1 MNRVLRCGA
10 QGLPA
15 AEAALVRTL
24 FKLYQHGA
32 SDFRWALVDAPPY
45 DAMLVDF
52 NAKSAG
58 TLAGPETV
66 KAILTVGNPSLSS
79 LPDTLARP
87 LRSEMLEAWLLQT
100 QRRFF
105 PESSPADAVSKPQ
118 TSTITTASSSSC
130 KEAGSYKLLR
140 WPPAAMLRNDARLIR
155 MATVLSRRPVTA
167 RELARVSQQPL
178 DSACAF
184 LTRLRTAALLDNPV
198 QAQSQLRPGPENNI
212 PRAVHSAQK
221 IERSLMSRIRQRL
234 GL

>member
-1 MNRVLRCGA
+1 MSRKLRCGT

-32 SDFRWALVDAPPY
+32 GDFRWTLVDAPPF
-45 DAMLVDF
+45 DAMLADF
-52 NAKSAG
+52 TVTSSGTIAG
-58 TLAGPETV
+58 AETV
-66 KAILTVGNPSLSS
+66 KAILTVGHPALSS

-105 PESSPADAVSKPQ
+105 PDTGPAETVGKPQ
-118 TSTITTASSSSC
+118 TSLTAASSLNTC
-130 KEAGSYKLLR
+130 EEAGSYKLLR
-140 WPPAAMLRNDARLIR
+140 WPPAALLRNDARLIR
-155 MATVLSRRPVTA
+155 MATVLSRRPVTVG
-167 RELARVSQQPL
+167 ELARVSQQSL

-184 LTRLRTAALLDNPV
+184 LTTLRTAALLDSRGDAR
-198 QAQSQLRPGPENNI
+198 AQSGSAPQALI
-212 PRAVHSAQK
+212 PRSAPPAQK
-221 IERSLMSRIRQRL
+221 IERSLMSRIRLRL